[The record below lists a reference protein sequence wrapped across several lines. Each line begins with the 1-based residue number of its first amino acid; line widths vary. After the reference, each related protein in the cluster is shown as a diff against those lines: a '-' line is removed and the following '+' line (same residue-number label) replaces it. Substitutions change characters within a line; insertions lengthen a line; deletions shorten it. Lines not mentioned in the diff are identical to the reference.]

1 MSNNFT
7 IFLISM
13 VSLTLGLSS
22 IQNEKKH
29 TELKWEFDKLNIST
43 EIIKKQNEEIKQIIL
58 KNFKP

>member
-1 MSNNFT
+1 MSGHIA

-22 IQNEKKH
+22 IENNKKH
-29 TELKWEFDKLNIST
+29 IELKCEFDKLKIST

-58 KNFKP
+58 KNLKP